1 MAASPRINIKL
12 PESVLSD
19 LELYAKGLGST
30 VAGEATRL
38 LTNVILEMKHEG
50 KIPQPNSK
58 SSVEK
63 YLKMLASGEPV
74 PDEIIQLLA
83 KETELTEEELRGIRD
98 RLSSQ

>member
-38 LTNVILEMKHEG
+38 LTNVILEMKEEG
-50 KIPQPNSK
+50 KIPRPTNQ
-58 SSVEK
+58 SSVEQ
-63 YLKMLASGEPV
+63 YLKMLASEEAI

-83 KETELTEEELRGIRD
+83 KETELTEEELRKLRD
-98 RLSSQ
+98 RLLP